1 MKNGLLL
8 FVASLAVLA
17 GGVSAQ
23 PRAPETDARQIRAT
37 LDGVQA
43 AWNRHD
49 MKAFVSFM
57 TDDVEWV
64 NIVGMC
70 WRGKAQVFLAHDRM
84 HQTTFKDRQWHDAET
99 TELRQISPN
108 VIIVTEAVPM
118 DGFRAPDG
126 SLTPPSRNMLTL
138 VLVRRDGRWLITQGH
153 NTIIDE
159 KAAAHDPGKF
169 SAR

>member
-1 MKNGLLL
+1 MKNVPFLLA
-8 FVASLAVLA
+8 ASLCVLA
-17 GGVSAQ
+17 GGASAQ
-23 PRAPETDARQIRAT
+23 TSMAEKDAGQIHAT

-43 AWNRHD
+43 AWNQHD

-84 HQTTFKDRQWHDAET
+84 HQTTFKDRQWHNAET
-99 TELRQISPN
+99 TELRQVAPN
-108 VIIVTEAVPM
+108 VVIVTEAVPM

-126 SLTPPSRNMLTL
+126 SMTPPSKNMLTL
-138 VLVRRDGRWLITQGH
+138 VLVHREGRWLITQGH
-153 NTIIDE
+153 NTIIDAQ
-159 KAAAHDPGKF
+159 AAAHDPGK
-169 SAR
+169 